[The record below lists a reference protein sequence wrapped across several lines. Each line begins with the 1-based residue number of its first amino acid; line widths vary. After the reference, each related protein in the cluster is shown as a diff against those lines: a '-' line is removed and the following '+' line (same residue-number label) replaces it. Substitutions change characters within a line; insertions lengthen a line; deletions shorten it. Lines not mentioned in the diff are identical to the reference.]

1 MFRLGI
7 AQCFDSVWLKRSTKK
22 PANGTQQ
29 KGVGYTALYTL
40 PSFREKTKS
49 FTHLHRPH
57 AMISGAMCIRLFWI
71 QYQAW
76 RNEAFIQYR
85 QESGGGYQ
93 LAEEVRLAYDDLWLT
108 HRRIDTCDCC
118 GLP

>member
-1 MFRLGI
+1 MFKLGI

-29 KGVGYTALYTL
+29 KGVGYTVLYTL

-57 AMISGAMCIRLFWI
+57 AMISGADVHSSFLDPI
-71 QYQAW
+71 
-76 RNEAFIQYR
+76 
-85 QESGGGYQ
+85 SGMEKRS
-93 LAEEVRLAYDDLWLT
+93 L
-108 HRRIDTCDCC
+108 HSI
-118 GLP
+118 